1 MTNDGKSVSG
11 QTVFRQLRAIPGTT
25 SGRVIIMVSLCYLL
39 NMIDR
44 NIVSVA
50 APDIQ
55 REFGLNNT
63 QLGLAFSVFGF
74 AYLLQAPVGWLCD
87 KWGAR
92 RGLAVFGTIWSGA
105 TGRLRPVVQPGWP
118 DRRAGGAGVGRG
130 RAVFRP

>member
-1 MTNDGKSVSG
+1 MTTMETADPER
-11 QTVFRQLRAIPGTT
+11 TILRQLRAIPFTT

-50 APDIQ
+50 APEIQ
-55 REFGLNNT
+55 KEFALSNT

-105 TGRLRPVVQPGWP
+105 TIACGLTASLGGRSPPAPCWASGRP
-118 DRRAGGAGVGRG
+118 RR
-130 RAVFRP
+130 FRP

>member
-1 MTNDGKSVSG
+1 
-11 QTVFRQLRAIPGTT
+11 
-25 SGRVIIMVSLCYLL
+25 MVSLCYLL

-50 APDIQ
+50 APEIQ
-55 REFGLNNT
+55 REFGLSNT

-92 RGLAVFGTIWSGA
+92 RGLTVFGTIWSGSA
-105 TGRLRPVVQPGWP
+105 DPFQSRSWRM
-118 DRRAGGAGVGRG
+118 
-130 RAVFRP
+130 

>member
-1 MTNDGKSVSG
+1 MTATENAIPE
-11 QTVFRQLRAIPGTT
+11 QTIFQQLRAIPSTT

-50 APDIQ
+50 APEIQ

-87 KWGAR
+87 KWGA
-92 RGLAVFGTIWSGA
+92 
-105 TGRLRPVVQPGWP
+105 
-118 DRRAGGAGVGRG
+118 GAG
-130 RAVFRP
+130 